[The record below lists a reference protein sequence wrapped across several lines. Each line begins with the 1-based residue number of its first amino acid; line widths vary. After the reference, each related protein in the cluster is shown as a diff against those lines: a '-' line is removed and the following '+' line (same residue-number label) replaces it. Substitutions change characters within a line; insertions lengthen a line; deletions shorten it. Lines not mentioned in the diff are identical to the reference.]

1 MDSMNMDRVRN
12 ILQQHFP
19 KTKWNI
25 SLPDDGQHRASY
37 IAKSKEIQVFIK
49 FDVPIDAIQRLGEI
63 KVAPRIVASG
73 LYEGSTYMVQE
84 YITGRYP
91 DWRWFANHLPYL
103 AAFIRRYHSDHQLT
117 SILAQTM
124 TTHCDDHIALDLA
137 TLETQFTSLN
147 VDGLHAPEIVSAFDE
162 LKNQAH
168 TLRSDKLVP
177 VHPDPNTKNMLL
189 VDTRLLMVDWDDL
202 QLSDPMRDAGL
213 LLWWYVS
220 PIKWPIFFQA
230 YGLVLDENLVD
241 RIYWWAAR
249 SSFAI
254 ALWHVE
260 HEFDCT
266 AFLQDFIAAL
276 NKCNNP
282 RAVFQES

>member
-1 MDSMNMDRVRN
+1 MDSIDINKVRL

-37 IAKSKEIQVFIK
+37 IAQSEELQVFIK
-49 FDVPIDAIQRLGEI
+49 FDVPIEAIQRLSEI
-63 KVAPRIVASG
+63 QVAPRLVASG
-73 LYEGSTYMVQE
+73 LYEGSSYVVQE

-103 AAFIRRYHSDHQLT
+103 ATFMKCYHSDDQLV
-117 SILAQTM
+117 SLLARTM
-124 TTHCDDHIALDLA
+124 TTHYAEHVALDLA
-137 TLETQFTSLN
+137 ALEIQFRSLN
-147 VDGLHAPEIVSAFDE
+147 ANGVHAPEIVSAFDK
-162 LKNQAH
+162 LKNQAR

-189 VDTRLLMVDWDDL
+189 RDTRLMMVDWNNL

-220 PIKWPIFFQA
+220 PKQWPIFFQV
-230 YGLVLDENLVD
+230 YGLVLDENLVN

-266 AFLQDFIAAL
+266 DFLQDFIAAV
-276 NKCNNP
+276 NKLDNP
-282 RAVFQES
+282 RAAFQ

>member
-1 MDSMNMDRVRN
+1 MDSMNKDKVRL

-19 KTKWNI
+19 QTKWNI
-25 SLPDDGQHRASY
+25 SLPDDGQHKASY
-37 IAKSKEIQVFIK
+37 IAQSDELQVFIK
-49 FDVPIDAIQRLGEI
+49 FDVPIEAIQRLSEI
-63 KVAPRIVASG
+63 QVAPPFVASG
-73 LYEGSTYMVQE
+73 LYEGSSYVVQE

-91 DWRWFANHLPYL
+91 DCRWFANHLPYL
-103 AAFIRRYHSDHQLT
+103 NEFIRCYHSDHQLA
-117 SILAQTM
+117 SLLAQTM
-124 TTHCDDHIALDLA
+124 TTHYAEHVALDLA
-137 TLETQFTSLN
+137 ALETQFRSLN
-147 VDGLHAPEIVSAFDE
+147 ADGLHAPEIVSAFDK

-168 TLRSDKLVP
+168 TLRCNKMIP
-177 VHPDPNTKNMLL
+177 VHPDPNTKNLRL
-189 VDTRLLMVDWDDL
+189 VDTRLLMVDWDNL

-220 PIKWPIFFQA
+220 PKQWPIFFQA
-230 YGLVLDENLVD
+230 YGLVLDENLVN

-266 AFLQDFIAAL
+266 DFLQDFIAAM
-276 NKCNNP
+276 NKLNNP
-282 RAVFQES
+282 RAAFQ

>member
-1 MDSMNMDRVRN
+1 MNIDRVRH

-19 KTKWNI
+19 KTTWNI
-25 SLPDDGQHRASY
+25 ALPDDGQHRASY
-37 IAKSKEIQVFIK
+37 TAQSERQQVFIK
-49 FDVPIDAIQRLGEI
+49 FDVPIEAIQRLSDI
-63 KVAPRIVASG
+63 KVAPRILASG
-73 LYEGSTYMVQE
+73 ICEGSPYVVQE

-91 DWRWFANHLPYL
+91 DRRWFANHLPSL
-103 AAFIRRYHSDHQLT
+103 ESFIRCYHSDDQLT
-117 SILAQTM
+117 SLLAQTM
-124 TTHCDDHIALDLA
+124 TSSYAEHVALDLA
-137 TLETQFTSLN
+137 TIETQFKSLDG
-147 VDGLHAPEIVSAFDE
+147 DGLDVPEIVSAFDE

-168 TLRSDKLVP
+168 TLCSDKMVP

-189 VDTRLLMVDWDDL
+189 VDTRLMMVDWDNL

-220 PIKWPIFFQA
+220 PKQWPIFFQA
-230 YGLVLDENLVD
+230 YGLVLDDSLVN

-249 SSFAI
+249 TSFAI
-254 ALWHVE
+254 ALWHAE

-276 NKCNNP
+276 NKLDNP
-282 RAVFQES
+282 HAVFQ